1 MTSATEWISHS
12 DDSLLSHIIFVFS
25 IPHEEIMNIHLI
37 LPDHFQW
44 HLAISGLA
52 PFIVSN
58 LWTNIVCFNCPIQL
72 KTAEKQAIIRTSY
85 VVTIYDN
92 KWHDGMTK

>member
-1 MTSATEWISHS
+1 MTSAMEWMSHS
-12 DDSLLSHIIFVFS
+12 DDRLLSQIIFVFS

-52 PFIVSN
+52 PFTVSN
-58 LWTNIVCFNCPIQL
+58 LLTNTVCFDCPRQL
-72 KTAEKQAIIRTSY
+72 KTAEKQAIIHTSY
-85 VVTIYDN
+85 VVPIYDN
-92 KWHDGMTK
+92 KW